1 MSQRSVYT
9 PASSSGDSGYRSVS
23 RTSYSGM
30 PGSNEMRG
38 TDIIA
43 EYILKEKVPYI
54 LGYAGHGAIGLLDGI
69 VKVKDRIRHIS
80 PMAPCPA

>member
-1 MSQRSVYT
+1 
-9 PASSSGDSGYRSVS
+9 
-23 RTSYSGM
+23 M

-43 EYILKEKVPYI
+43 EYLLKEKVPYI

-69 VKVKDRIRHIS
+69 VKVKDRIGTS
-80 PMAPCPA
+80 PRGWSKLQGSWPTSTIV